1 MNCSVH
7 SLLSDLEPK
16 KTHCVHHRN
25 EAVSKRLSR
34 SIKVTFEPDSN
45 VRKMLLLSIVTF
57 LSIMLNYASTVE
69 LSQSGFH
76 NSIVKVL
83 EKIQIYRFANKIL
96 RIFYPLV
103 LGRRYLQFVFRSFEN
118 TAINQ
123 S

>member
-1 MNCSVH
+1 MHCSVH

-16 KTHCVHHRN
+16 KAHCVHSRN
-25 EAVSKRLSR
+25 EAVTKRLSR